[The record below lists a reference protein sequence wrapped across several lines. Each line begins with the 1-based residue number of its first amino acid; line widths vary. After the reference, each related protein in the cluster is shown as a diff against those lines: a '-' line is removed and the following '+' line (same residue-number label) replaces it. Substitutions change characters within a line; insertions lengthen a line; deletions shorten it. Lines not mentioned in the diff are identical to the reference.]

1 MDNIIAERIKNVKL
15 TKSQE
20 KIADYCIRNIE
31 WVGMKS
37 SMEVARAIGVS
48 DVSMTRFA
56 RAIGYSGYTELKNA
70 IYNSM
75 ANRSGN
81 GEDTLS
87 LLERADLSRQKY
99 GDYISAE
106 DYLSMIRSNM
116 ERTLKNNSTA
126 SIEKAVNMLY
136 EAEHRFVI
144 GFRGCFGICAQCAWL
159 MRFVTEHVITI
170 NDEGPDCIGR
180 LEDAGSGDCIL
191 IFSLSRFYRIELKLT
206 ELAHRLG
213 AKICLITNS
222 AVSPLAAYADV
233 VLTVETETASFFN
246 SAMSVNMLSEYLIT
260 GLYLRCEDSYKKRVA
275 MRDNITEYLRL

>member
-1 MDNIIAERIKNVKL
+1 MNNIIAERIKNVKL

-31 WVGMKS
+31 WVGMSS
-37 SMEVARAIGVS
+37 SMEVAKAIGVS

-56 RAIGYSGYTELKNA
+56 RSIGFAGYTELKNA
-70 IYNSM
+70 IYNSI
-75 ANRSGN
+75 ANRNGN

-87 LLERADLSRQKY
+87 LLERANLSRQKF

-106 DYLSMIRSNM
+106 DYLSMIRTNM
-116 ERTLKNNSTA
+116 ERTIQNNSAA
-126 SIEKAVNMLY
+126 SIENAIDMLHK
-136 EAEHRFVI
+136 AEHRFVI
-144 GFRGCFGICAQCAWL
+144 GFRGCFGISAQCAWL

-170 NDEGPDCIGR
+170 NEEGPDCIGR
-180 LEDAGSGDCIL
+180 LEDAGPKDCVL
-191 IFSLSRFYRIELKLT
+191 IFSLSRFYRLELKLA
-206 ELAHRLG
+206 ELAHKLG

-233 VLTVETETASFFN
+233 VLIAETETASFFN

-260 GLYLRCEDSYKKRVA
+260 GLYLRRTENYKKRVA
-275 MRDNITEYLRL
+275 IRDNITEYLRL